1 VQVRSLGLG
10 LFQWQTRDQDATHR
24 RSCWCPTALSFERP
38 LLRELTPLLLRW
50 WLVYFI
56 IILEAIEFFFQLGN
70 LRRVLR
76 IIIGIVHFRRVPF
89 QVVEYPFF
97 AARHIH
103 AIEAN
108 ELVAFDLGSRAGRY
122 ELAKLSEYAKR
133 VLGWLFSV
141 CTRRLLT

>member
-1 VQVRSLGLG
+1 VEVRSLVPVA
-10 LFQWQTRDQDATHR
+10 DE
-24 RSCWCPTALSFERP
+24 RSRCYSPTQLLAPTALSFERP

-50 WLVYFI
+50 WLVYFV

-70 LRRVLR
+70 LRRILR

-89 QVVEYPFF
+89 QVVEFPFF

-108 ELVAFDLGSRAGRY
+108 ELVALDLGSRAGRY

-133 VLGWLFSV
+133 VLAWLF
-141 CTRRLLT
+141 RFALADY